1 MGRSQ
6 IKCIK
11 RCFLSF
17 WHILESHFLFQSVLV
32 SEGLGYRSQGSWDSR
47 ARLRRDPAV
56 GQPTR
61 LVALEEAELPL
72 NLVKTLQKCGPDSG
86 L

>member
-1 MGRSQ
+1 M
-6 IKCIK
+6 
-11 RCFLSF
+11 
-17 WHILESHFLFQSVLV
+17 